1 MSESLAGSDVLCNRM
16 ASGRKR
22 RHAAEA
28 DEATPPGAVPGRYP
42 KAKAEATAKR
52 PTDPAW
58 LRNKVLC
65 KSLSNRRRRYA
76 IVALKGSDH
85 KDVLGSLRFTAGA
98 EVDVAASLALSYIS
112 YLLAR
117 RRSTCRV

>member
-1 MSESLAGSDVLCNRM
+1 M

-42 KAKAEATAKR
+42 KAKAEATEKR

-65 KSLSNRRRRYA
+65 KSLFNRCRRYA

-85 KDVLGSLRFTAGA
+85 KDVLGSLRFTAAGA